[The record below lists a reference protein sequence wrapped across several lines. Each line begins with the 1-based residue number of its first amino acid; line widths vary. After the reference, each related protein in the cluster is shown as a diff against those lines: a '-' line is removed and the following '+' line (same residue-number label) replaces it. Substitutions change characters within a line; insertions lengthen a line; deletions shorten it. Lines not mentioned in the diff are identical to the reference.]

1 MARHPGLFACVIAIA
16 SLSVNAQAQRI
27 HIQSGTYGGN
37 CGASLGNVTR
47 DLAGQCD
54 ERETCRYIVN
64 ASVDIR
70 SCPANLE
77 AEWSCD
83 EREYHRAML
92 SAGANNGDSLML
104 TCVPSTGAGK

>member
-1 MARHPGLFACVIAIA
+1 MARRIVVLACIAIA
-16 SLSVNAQAQRI
+16 SFSVNAQTQRI
-27 HIQSGTYGGN
+27 HIESGTYGAN
-37 CGASLGNVTR
+37 CGASVGNVTR

-54 ERETCRYIVN
+54 KLETCRYIIN
-64 ASVDIR
+64 ASVEDKT
-70 SCPANLE
+70 CPASLI

-92 SAGANNGDSLML
+92 SAGAATGDSLML